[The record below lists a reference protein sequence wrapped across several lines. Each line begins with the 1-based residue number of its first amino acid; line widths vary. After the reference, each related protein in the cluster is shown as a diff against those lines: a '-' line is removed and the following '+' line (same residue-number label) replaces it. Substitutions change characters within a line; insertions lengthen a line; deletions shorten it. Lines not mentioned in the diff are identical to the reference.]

1 MFGWFVCLFDGYD
14 QSVFGRFFLIS
25 VCPNLCREDGD
36 DILMRARSL
45 FSGGNDSNAVPKG
58 GASLMANDGG
68 GRRSR
73 RRRCGIVVV
82 LVVVVVVVV
91 GKSSVAH
98 FFVAVLDCFSPS
110 PSLCSFFCFAATSL
124 HASGLRLL
132 NVCTFGGA
140 TTKIR

>member
-1 MFGWFVCLFDGYD
+1 MIFEASDCYCCCCGSGGFLVFPKGWVGWFVCLFDGFD
-14 QSVFGRFFLIS
+14 HQPVFGRFFFIL

-36 DILMRARSL
+36 DILMRARNF

-82 LVVVVVVVV
+82 VVVV
-91 GKSSVAH
+91 GKIIS
-98 FFVAVLDCFSPS
+98 
-110 PSLCSFFCFAATSL
+110 
-124 HASGLRLL
+124 
-132 NVCTFGGA
+132 CTFCCGS
-140 TTKIR
+140 